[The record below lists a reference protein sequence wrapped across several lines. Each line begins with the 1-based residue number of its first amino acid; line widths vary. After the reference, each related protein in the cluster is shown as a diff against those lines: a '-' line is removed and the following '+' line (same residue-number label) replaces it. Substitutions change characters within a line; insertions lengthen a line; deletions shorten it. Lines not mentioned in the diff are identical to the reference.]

1 MTRISETKAA
11 VFSDVEG
18 TLVDASLPRLSLQ
31 VGSKIGVFPRWKMAE
46 LTLYGLIAKVLPAKY
61 QRRMR
66 FYIIRRAMVGRT
78 EAEVARLCEAVTPHV
93 VASLKQR
100 NWERVKRHRDEGL
113 PVVLMSAGLHE
124 VIARLGQELGARG
137 EGTHFVVRDG
147 RYLAQFDGPIC
158 EGTGKRDRALSIAR
172 ELGCDPAH
180 CYAYG
185 DTAADIPFLEAFGHP
200 CAVDPDAGLEAE
212 AKGRGWDIVRSNG

>member
-1 MTRISETKAA
+1 MSHHKAA

-31 VGSKIGVFPRWKMAE
+31 VGSRMGVFPRWKMAE
-46 LTLYGLIAKVLPAKY
+46 LAVYGLIAKVLPPKR
-61 QRRMR
+61 QRWLR
-66 FYIIRRAMVGRT
+66 FYIIKRAMVGRT
-78 EAEVARLCEAVTPHV
+78 EAEVVRLCEAVTPRV
-93 VASLKQR
+93 VASLKPS

-113 PVVLMSAGLHE
+113 PLVLMSAGLHE

-137 EGTHFVVRDG
+137 EGTHFVVRG
-147 RYLAQFDGPIC
+147 GKYLAQFDGPIC

-172 ELGCDPAH
+172 ELGCDPAQ

-200 CAVDPDAGLEAE
+200 CAVDPDPALEAE
-212 AKGRGWDIVRSNG
+212 AVKRGWEILRSTS

>member
-1 MTRISETKAA
+1 MSETQAA

-31 VGSKIGVFPRWKMAE
+31 VGSRIGVFPRWKMLE
-46 LTLYGLIAKVLPAKY
+46 LTVYGLVAKVLPSKY

-66 FYIIRRAMVGRT
+66 FYIIKRAMVGRT

-93 VASLKQR
+93 VASLKQSH
-100 NWERVKRHRDEGL
+100 WERLKRHKDEGL
-113 PVVLMSAGLHE
+113 SVVLMSAGLHE

-137 EGTHFVVRDG
+137 EGTHFVIRDG
-147 RYLAQFDGPIC
+147 RYLTQFDGPIC

-172 ELGCDPAH
+172 ELGCDPSE

-200 CAVDPDAGLEAE
+200 CAVDPDEGLEAE
-212 AKGRGWDIVRSNG
+212 ATRRGWDIARSTD

>member
-1 MTRISETKAA
+1 MKAA

-31 VGSKIGVFPRWKMAE
+31 VGSRMGVFPRWKMAE
-46 LTLYGLIAKVLPAKY
+46 LAVYGLLAKVLPSTY

-66 FYIIRRAMVGRT
+66 FYIIKRAMVGRT
-78 EAEVARLCEAVTPHV
+78 EAEVARLCEAVTPRV
-93 VASLKQR
+93 VASLKPG
-100 NWERVKRHRDEGL
+100 NWARVKRQRDEGL
-113 PVVLMSAGLHE
+113 PLVLMSAGLHE

-137 EGTHFVVRDG
+137 EGTHFVVRGG
-147 RYLAQFDGPIC
+147 RYLAEFDGPIC

-172 ELGCDPAH
+172 ELGCDPAQ
-180 CYAYG
+180 CYAYS

-212 AKGRGWDIVRSNG
+212 ARRRRWEIIRSTS

>member
-1 MTRISETKAA
+1 MSNTRAA

-31 VGSKIGVFPRWKMAE
+31 VGSKMGVFPRWKVAE
-46 LTLYGLIAKVLPAKY
+46 LALYGLVAKVLPSKY

-66 FYIIRRAMVGRT
+66 FYIIKRAMAGRT

-93 VASLKQR
+93 VARLKQAT
-100 NWERVKRHRDEGL
+100 WERVKRQRDEGL
-113 PVVLMSAGLHE
+113 PLVLMSTGLHE

-137 EGTHFVVRDG
+137 EGTHFVVREG
-147 RYLAQFDGPIC
+147 RYLARFDGPIC

-172 ELGCDPAH
+172 ELGCDPARCH
-180 CYAYG
+180 AYG

-200 CAVDPDAGLEAE
+200 CAMDPDAGLEAE
-212 AKGRGWDIVRSNG
+212 ANRRGWEIVRSNA

>member
-1 MTRISETKAA
+1 MKAA

-18 TLVDASLPRLSLQ
+18 TLVEASLPRLSLQ
-31 VGSKIGVFPRWKMAE
+31 VGSRIGVFPRWKVAE
-46 LTLYGLIAKVLPAKY
+46 LAVYGLIAKVLPSKH

-66 FYIIRRAMVGRT
+66 FHIIKRAMVGRT
-78 EAEVARLCEAVTPHV
+78 EAEVARLCEEVTPRIIT
-93 VASLKQR
+93 SLKPG
-100 NWERVKRHRDEGL
+100 NWERVKRQRDEGL
-113 PVVLMSAGLHE
+113 PLVLMSAGLHE

-137 EGTHFVVRDG
+137 EGTHFVVRNG

-172 ELGCDPAH
+172 ELGCDPAQS
-180 CYAYG
+180 YAYG
-185 DTAADIPFLEAFGHP
+185 DTATDIPFLEAFGHP

-212 AKGRGWDIVRSNG
+212 AKRRGWEIVRSTG

>member
-1 MTRISETKAA
+1 MTDGTKAA
-11 VFSDVEG
+11 IFSDVEG

-31 VGSKIGVFPRWKMAE
+31 VGSKMGVFPRRKVAE
-46 LTLYGLIAKVLPAKY
+46 LAIYGLAAKALPSKY

-66 FYIIRRAMVGRT
+66 FYIIKRAMVGST
-78 EAEVARLCEAVTPHV
+78 EEEVARLCEAVTPHV
-93 VASLKQR
+93 VARLKQA
-100 NWERVKRHRDEGL
+100 NWERVKKQRDEGL
-113 PVVLMSAGLHE
+113 PLVLMSAGLHE
-124 VIARLGQELGARG
+124 LIARLGQELGARG
-137 EGTHFVVRDG
+137 EGTHFVVRNS

-172 ELGCDPAH
+172 ELRCDPAQ

-185 DTAADIPFLEAFGHP
+185 DTSADIPFLEAFGHP

-212 AKGRGWDIVRSNG
+212 AKRRGWEIMRSAG

>member
-1 MTRISETKAA
+1 MSNSKSA

-31 VGSKIGVFPRWKMAE
+31 VGSKMGVFPRWKVVE
-46 LTLYGLIAKVLPAKY
+46 LALYGLVAKVLPSKY

-66 FYIIRRAMVGRT
+66 FHIIKRAMVGRT
-78 EAEVARLCEAVTPHV
+78 EAEVTRLCEAVTPQV
-93 VASLKQR
+93 VARLKQR
-100 NWERVKRHRDEGL
+100 NWERVKQQRDEGL

-124 VIARLGQELGARG
+124 VIARLGQELGVRG
-137 EGTHFVVRDG
+137 EGTHFVVRNG

-172 ELGCDPAH
+172 ELGCDPGM

-185 DTAADIPFLEAFGHP
+185 DTATDIPFLEAFGHP
-200 CAVDPDAGLEAE
+200 CAVDPDAALETE
-212 AKGRGWDIVRSNG
+212 AKKRGWEILRSTS

>member
-1 MTRISETKAA
+1 
-11 VFSDVEG
+11 
-18 TLVDASLPRLSLQ
+18 
-31 VGSKIGVFPRWKMAE
+31 
-46 LTLYGLIAKVLPAKY
+46 
-61 QRRMR
+61 MR
-66 FYIIRRAMVGRT
+66 FYIIKRAMVGRT
-78 EAEVARLCEAVTPHV
+78 EAEVEQMCEAVTPRV
-93 VASLKQR
+93 VASLKQS
-100 NWERVKRHRDEGL
+100 NWERMKRHQDAGL

-172 ELGCDPAH
+172 ELGCDPAQ

-185 DTAADIPFLEAFGHP
+185 DTVTDIPFLEAFGHP
-200 CAVDPDAGLEAE
+200 SAVDPDAGLEVE
-212 AKGRGWDIVRSNG
+212 AKKRGWEIVRSKDAGDARRSSA